1 VKVLHLNRF
10 FYSGQTTHAFSLV
23 KEQQKQGLDARLIL
37 DGNPSY
43 QALELYRETIN
54 ELGVTTVKPGDLQ
67 AVLQQLQH
75 WQPQVIHAHS
85 PLTFPLAA
93 LLAREYSAPLV
104 ITCHGLGLNNQEM
117 SPYLQQASAIIC
129 ISRRVA
135 NSMHDFAAK
144 VHLVPNGVDLQEFKP
159 APKSEPVK
167 IAYVGRIDQ
176 SKLKGY
182 NHFCKA
188 VDLLEQVEFF
198 VAANKPPN
206 SKTAHY
212 LGWTSDVAGLL
223 AKTDIVVG
231 TGRAIIEGL
240 ACGNA
245 AIILGRSCQGIL
257 TPEKIKAKA
266 IDLSGLVG
274 NDPCYKNIFYDLAK
288 LTQNKIYLQQ
298 LQKFGRELAE
308 KEFDNTKLTRKIIV
322 IYEQILTLPIK

>member
-1 VKVLHLNRF
+1 VNVLHLNRF

-23 KEQQKQGLDARLIL
+23 KEQQKQGLDARLIM

-43 QALELYRETIN
+43 QALELYKETIN
-54 ELGVTTVKPGDLQ
+54 KLGITTIRPGDLQ

-75 WQPQVIHAHS
+75 WQPHVIHAHS

-93 LLAREYSAPLV
+93 SLATKYSAPLI

-117 SPYLQQASAIIC
+117 RPYLQQASAIIC

-135 NSMHDFAAK
+135 NSMYDFAGK
-144 VHLVPNGVDLQEFKP
+144 VHIVPNGVDLQEFKP
-159 APKSEPVK
+159 ALKTDPVK

-206 SKTAHY
+206 SKTAQY
-212 LGWTSDVAGLL
+212 LGWTSEVASLL
-223 AKTDIVVG
+223 AKTDIVAG

-245 AIILGRSCQGIL
+245 AIILGRTCQGIL
-257 TPEKIKAKA
+257 TPEKIRTKN
-266 IDLSGLVG
+266 IDISGLAG
-274 NDPCYKNIFYDLAK
+274 TDPCYKNIFYDLAK

-308 KEFDNTKLTRKIIV
+308 NEFDNAKLTRNIIEL
-322 IYEQILTLPIK
+322 YEQILAAQRK